1 MRSCNGRASCNCAI
15 AVRSGDD
22 VIVVDICGVKRKRG
36 KKIPLKAYM
45 YLNGDLT
52 SGTSI
57 ISYKNGI
64 NYKVKKEQVL

>member
-1 MRSCNGRASCNCAI
+1 
-15 AVRSGDD
+15 
-22 VIVVDICGVKRKRG
+22 VVDICGVKRKRG